1 MCKQCGA
8 KRPSVPE
15 VSASRALIADTPA
28 SACAF
33 DQAAR
38 IGNRAFGQAQRK
50 RMFADA
56 VEDRV
61 ALGDRQGDQTEGDAI
76 TLKHAGV
83 VLGLAHRLVETLGE
97 TLGFRA
103 QQIVRQ
109 FELGRGIPHVVA
121 HGLQGHRD
129 HLVGQCLIDGREPV
143 ESETADHLA
152 QGGPLDDQRKQRE
165 TRGENA
171 DQTLDLDR
179 DRRVFGDRKRQRQR
193 HRAAQAT
200 PENRHAIRHIN
211 HRREPQQRQQR
222 HQPEEDGGTRRDGGS
237 DNDQDQP
244 DVADFHRFEQP
255 RNQQRGEDEDQRPGP
270 VRQQIPGFAQIRP

>member
-1 MCKQCGA
+1 M
-8 KRPSVPE
+8 P
-15 VSASRALIADTPA
+15 
-28 SACAF
+28 ACAF

-61 ALGDRQGDQTEGDAI
+61 ALGDRQAIKPRVMRSRSSTPGLSSACAPPRRDAWRNAWLPSAADREAVR
-76 TLKHAGV
+76 TWSRYPAC
-83 VLGLAHRLVETLGE
+83 R
-97 TLGFRA
+97 RA
-103 QQIVRQ
+103 RS
-109 FELGRGIPHVVA
+109 A
-121 HGLQGHRD
+121 GHRD

-179 DRRVFGDRKRQRQR
+179 DRRVFGDRQRQRQASPR
-193 HRAAQAT
+193 RASHPRESPRDTEHQPPARAAAAT
-200 PENRHAIRHIN
+200 AEASARRGWRAATAAATTTRISPMSRFPPIRAAAGISSAA
-211 HRREPQQRQQR
+211 RMKISAPAQCASRSQV
-222 HQPEEDGGTRRDGGS
+222 S
-237 DNDQDQP
+237 
-244 DVADFHRFEQP
+244 
-255 RNQQRGEDEDQRPGP
+255 
-270 VRQQIPGFAQIRP
+270 AQIRP